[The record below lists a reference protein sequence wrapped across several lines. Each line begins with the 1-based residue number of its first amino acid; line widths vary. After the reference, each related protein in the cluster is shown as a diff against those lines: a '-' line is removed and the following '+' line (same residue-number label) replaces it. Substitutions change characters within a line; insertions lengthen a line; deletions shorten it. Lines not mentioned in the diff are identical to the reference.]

1 MLIAELCAEHRELE
15 AQAAELLQVVAVDSP
30 DSASVAGLRW
40 RIARPLADHCER
52 EDRQVYDRLLGSGDA
67 IATVL
72 ALRCRQ
78 EHGVLVERFRT
89 YIVDWPVDRI
99 TREWPAF
106 GDATRAIVALMADRT
121 AREEQLLYPH
131 ATRVIARR
139 AA

>member
-15 AQAAELLQVVAVDSP
+15 AHTAELLRIVAAEAP
-30 DSASVAGLRW
+30 DSATVAGMRW
-40 RIARPLADHCER
+40 RIVRALADHCER

-78 EHGVLVERFRT
+78 EHGVLVDRFTT
-89 YIVDWPVDRI
+89 YILDWPVDRI
-99 TREWPAF
+99 TREWASF
-106 GDATRAIVALMADRT
+106 GEATRAAVALIAART
-121 AREEQLLYPH
+121 AREEQLLFPH
-131 ATRVIARR
+131 ASRVMARR